1 MIERYLYNALKAG
14 LDMFS
19 SRPSMFDAL
28 FSQLYGLGP
37 KEVAAIRASFA
48 KRPPKILHDF
58 SPESAV
64 VPCYVI
70 DVNTE
75 SQAQTMLANSAGA
88 VPDLGGGTPA
98 PVFTNFWRH
107 QYGIKCIAQQ
117 KDSAEYLYEMAK
129 CSLCLQLLYLVKNN
143 LDQIQMSGSQ
153 VQEIYSP
160 PDRVFMRELSF
171 SCIREF
177 RFYAPENEPRLF
189 SVDGLFVSD
198 DRPNGGVDARITLT
212 TPKETKNV

>member
-19 SRPSMFDAL
+19 TRPAMFDAL

-37 KEVAAIRASFA
+37 KEVAVIRNNFA
-48 KRPPKILHDF
+48 KRPPKILHEF
-58 SPESAV
+58 TPESAT
-64 VPCYVI
+64 VPCLVI
-70 DVNTE
+70 DVNAE
-75 SQAQTMLANSAGA
+75 SQAQTMLANSAGY
-88 VPDLGGGTPA
+88 VPTVEGNAPA
-98 PVFTNFWRH
+98 PVFTNMWRH

-129 CSLCLQLLYLVKNN
+129 CSLCLQVLYLVKNN
-143 LDQIQMSGSQ
+143 LDQIQLAGSA

-177 RFYAPENEPRLF
+177 RFF
-189 SVDGLFVSD
+189 SPLDQPLIFEVNGLFVSD
-198 DRPNGGVDARITLT
+198 DRPNGGVDARITT
-212 TPKETKNV
+212 TTGPA